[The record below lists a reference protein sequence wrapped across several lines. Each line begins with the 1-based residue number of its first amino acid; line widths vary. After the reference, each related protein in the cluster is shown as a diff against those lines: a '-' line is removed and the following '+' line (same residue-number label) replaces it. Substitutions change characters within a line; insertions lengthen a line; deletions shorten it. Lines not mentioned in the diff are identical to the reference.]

1 MPTDRDEFSEAALAE
16 LLRALYRRAQEH
28 PTSPGLI
35 ASWPG
40 IREERMAAAC
50 SELIRLGH
58 PLFRVPIAGEH
69 SRPSRVAWAIR
80 AETDQPIVMG

>member
-1 MPTDRDEFSEAALAE
+1 MSTGRNEFSEASLSALI
-16 LLRALYRRAQEH
+16 RALHKRAEEH

-35 ASWPG
+35 ACWPA

-58 PLFRVPIAGEH
+58 PLFRVLVAGES
-69 SRPSRVAWAIR
+69 SRPPRVAWAIR
-80 AETDQPIVMG
+80 AETDQPIVLG

>member
-1 MPTDRDEFSEAALAE
+1 MPTGRNEFSEASLSE
-16 LLRALYRRAQEH
+16 LVRALYKRAEEH

-35 ASWPG
+35 ASWPA

-58 PLFRVPIAGEH
+58 PLFRVVVDGER
-69 SRPSRVAWAIR
+69 SRPSRIAWAIR
-80 AETDQPIVMG
+80 AETDQPIVMR

>member
-1 MPTDRDEFSEAALAE
+1 MPTGRDEFSEAALSALLSALHKRAE
-16 LLRALYRRAQEH
+16 EH

-35 ASWPG
+35 AAWPA

-50 SELIRLGH
+50 AELIRLGH
-58 PLFRVPIAGEH
+58 PLFRVPIAAEH
-69 SRPSRVAWAIR
+69 SRPARDGWAIR

>member
-1 MPTDRDEFSEAALAE
+1 MPSGRNEFSEAALSE
-16 LLRALYRRAQEH
+16 LVRALYKRAEEH

-35 ASWPG
+35 ASWPA

-50 SELIRLGH
+50 AELIRLGH
-58 PLFRVPIAGEH
+58 PLFQIEVADES
-69 SRPSRVAWAIR
+69 SRRSRIAWAIR